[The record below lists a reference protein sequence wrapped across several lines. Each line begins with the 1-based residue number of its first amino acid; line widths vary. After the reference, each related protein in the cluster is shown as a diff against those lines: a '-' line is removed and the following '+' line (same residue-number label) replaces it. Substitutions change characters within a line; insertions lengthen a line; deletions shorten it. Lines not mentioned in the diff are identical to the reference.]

1 MSSEVWKKWEGQVVD
16 HKYQLLRYLGATD
29 HSVVF
34 LAEFR
39 DPEPR
44 QAAVK
49 FISAEF
55 GNREEQIAAWR
66 EASKLSHPNL
76 IRIYGGGLCKIE
88 DTDLLYVAMEY
99 AEENLGQVLPSRAL
113 MAEETSEMLNS
124 IVDVLVYLHGKN
136 VVHGHVKP
144 SNILANGESLKLS
157 SDTIF
162 PAGEMREMRRERSV
176 YDGPEL
182 PRAGYTQASDIWSLG
197 VTLVESLTQQHAVL
211 PFNEQADPII
221 PAAVAEPYLEI
232 SRHALRREPKLR
244 WTSTRIAERL
254 NRTAAAARSVAA
266 GAGTS
271 LRAVVASGS
280 AAAMATAVAPPVMAP
295 KPVPL
300 STETAVPRVRQA
312 SAARVP
318 PAVPKTPRREEGV
331 ARQETMVLPS
341 YAIPMFAGLL
351 LLIALILLWVVLHHK
366 VVPAASTVA
375 SSAAPNPAPVAAPN
389 ASPSATSPVNNPPVA
404 ANLPPAKAASEPP
417 APSVARPQPATPDA
431 GPTMLPNEESIHA
444 AATKA
449 SSPSPGKGEVLDPA
463 KPEASAKALATIHG
477 TVRVGVKVHVDAAG
491 NVAEATL
498 ENGGPSRYFA
508 DLSLKAARQWV
519 FTAPEADGRS
529 VPSDWKI
536 QFHYTQTGVE
546 MSSEQVA
553 P

>member
-34 LAEFR
+34 LAEFH

-44 QAAVK
+44 QAAIK

-55 GNREEQIAAWR
+55 GNREEQVAAWQ

-76 IRIYGGGLCKIE
+76 IRIYGGGPCKIE

-99 AEENLGQVLPSRAL
+99 AEENLAQVLPSRAL
-113 MAEETSEMLNS
+113 LGEEASEMLNS
-124 IVDVLVYLHGKN
+124 VVDVLVYLHGKN

-144 SNILANGESLKLS
+144 SNILANGELLKLS

-182 PRAGYTQASDIWSLG
+182 PRAGFTQASDIWSLG
-197 VTLVESLTQQHAVL
+197 VTLVESLTQQHALL

-221 PAAVAEPYLEI
+221 PAGVPEPYLEI

-244 WTSTRIAERL
+244 WTSARIAERL
-254 NRTAAAARSVAA
+254 NPTAAAARSVAA

-271 LRAVVASGS
+271 LRAVGASGS

-295 KPVPL
+295 QPVPL
-300 STETAVPRVRQA
+300 SNEVAVPRARQA
-312 SAARVP
+312 SVARVP
-318 PAVPKTPRREEGV
+318 AAVPETPRREEGV
-331 ARQETMVLPS
+331 ARLETMVLPN

-351 LLIALILLWVVLHHK
+351 LLIALIVLRVVLHNK

-375 SSAAPNPAPVAAPN
+375 SSAAPNPARVAASNP
-389 ASPSATSPVNNPPVA
+389 SPSATPPVNNPPVA
-404 ANLPPAKAASEPP
+404 GNLPPAKAASEPP
-417 APSVARPQPATPDA
+417 APSAAPAPA
-431 GPTMLPNEESIHA
+431 PTVLRNEESIPA
-444 AATKA
+444 ATTKA
-449 SSPSPGKGEVLDPA
+449 SSSSPGKGEVLDQT

-491 NVAEATL
+491 NVTEATL

-519 FTAPEADGRS
+519 FTAPGADGRS

-536 QFHYTQTGVE
+536 QFHYKPTGVE